1 MPDENAPQSAEA
13 LATEASAAGEVAA
26 EDLEQTIDRATEAVA
41 VQSSQLDELVNDPE
55 SGDPIGLDSLLEV
68 PVRVTVQIGRA
79 RMSLGELVQLG
90 PGSLVPLDREAHEP
104 ADILVNGKVVAHGEV
119 VTIDDTYGVR
129 ITSVMREL

>member
-1 MPDENAPQSAEA
+1 MSDENAPQTTEAEA
-13 LATEASAAGEVAA
+13 TKDPDTGDVAA
-26 EDLEQTIDRATEAVA
+26 ENLEQSIDMATEAVA
-41 VQSSQLDELVNDPE
+41 VQASQLDELAQDSA

-119 VTIDDTYGVR
+119 VTIDNTYGVR
-129 ITSVMREL
+129 ITSVMRE

>member
-1 MPDENAPQSAEA
+1 MPDENTLQSTEAAATGTAEA
-13 LATEASAAGEVAA
+13 EN
-26 EDLEQTIDRATEAVA
+26 LEQSIDQATEAVA
-41 VQSSQLDELVNDPE
+41 IQSSRLDELAKDPE

-79 RMSLGELVQLG
+79 RMSLGQLVQLG

-129 ITSVMREL
+129 ITSVMRDV